1 MNKIF
6 LLLAIP
12 LSVTSHDFF
21 KEVCKPKID
30 AVVSQETQREITAY
44 ATKAPSCLSA
54 VMLGTSAFN
63 VLGSMRQSYLKA
75 ISGLPIASALFLG
88 GVKEVQKVQNFNIK
102 TDINPYVNGI
112 SAFTCT
118 ATLSHLAYK
127 NLRNKPGMLSKVAS
141 AAYAFTA
148 YQQLNETYRNYKK
161 SNH

>member
-30 AVVSQETQREITAY
+30 AVVSQETQREMASY
-44 ATKAPSCLSA
+44 AKKAPSCLSA
-54 VMLGTSAFN
+54 VMLGDSAIN

-75 ISGLPIASALFLG
+75 FTGVPIASALLLG
-88 GVKEVQKVQNFNIK
+88 GIKEVQKVQNFNIK

-127 NLRNKPGMLSKVAS
+127 NLRNKPGIFSKMIS
-141 AAYAFTA
+141 AGYLFTA

-161 SNH
+161 I